1 MKEKIVQ
8 IILENTEKMG
18 EILKI
23 RLLESQYS
31 KSNLARILNKMIKQS
46 YKLKNIRLKDGR
58 ILEVLKVKKLNR
70 KLVQFVTN
78 DKIFQVDLRKSKNKL
93 LEDILRIFTIKN
105 NRLILK
111 PKIKNIKEGGLIG
124 VVINSELFI
133 QGDNVQDL
141 GMAIIVWKGLRQGI
155 FIQGIAIKDSFNNTN
170 FELVSGLGVKV
181 KDNKEHLIFSYGK
194 KIFEYPVSN
203 TDQLTK
209 SLSFIWTYIYGY
221 IE

>member
-8 IILENTEKMG
+8 IILENTEKMDDV
-18 EILKI
+18 LKI
-23 RLLESQYS
+23 RLVETQYI
-31 KSNLARILNKMIKQS
+31 KINLARILNKMIKQS
-46 YKLKNIRLKDGR
+46 YKMKNIRIKNGR
-58 ILEVLKVKKLNR
+58 VLEIIKVKKLNR

-111 PKIKNIKEGGLIG
+111 PKIKNIKGLIG

-141 GMAIIVWKGLRQGI
+141 VMAIIVWKGLRQGI